1 MLIVN
6 QGRSGKMDYSRVNS
20 FLESFISDD
29 EGKLNDIYL
38 DARARG
44 IPVIRKNTKELL
56 KLLILMSGPEKILEV
71 GAAVG
76 YSALYMDSV
85 SKGRGISPKIVTIEL
100 EEERADE
107 AEENF
112 RKLLGIETKNIRD
125 TMEECCTSGGDALE
139 NYGSTSDDK
148 LNNNITL
155 LRGDAY
161 EVMKKM
167 DVQHYGTFDM
177 IFIDAAKAQYKNYME
192 EAIRL
197 SHKGTIIIT
206 DNILLDG
213 EIIESHFLVEKRDRT
228 VHDKMR
234 EFLKNIKNDER
245 LSTVLLSVG
254 DGMSVSIVN

>member
-1 MLIVN
+1 
-6 QGRSGKMDYSRVNS
+6 MDYSRVNS

-85 SKGRGISPKIVTIEL
+85 SKGSGISPKIVTIEL

-112 RKLLGIETKNIRD
+112 RKVLGIETKNIRG
-125 TMEECCTSGGDALE
+125 TMEESFASGKDALG

-167 DVQHYGTFDM
+167 DVQNYGTFDM

>member
-1 MLIVN
+1 MIIVN
-6 QGRSGKMDYSRVNS
+6 QGRSSKMDYSRVNS

-85 SKGRGISPKIVTIEL
+85 SKGSGISPKIVTIEL

-112 RKLLGIETKNIRD
+112 RKVLGIETKNIRG
-125 TMEECCTSGGDALE
+125 TMEESFASGKDALG

-167 DVQHYGTFDM
+167 DVQNYGTFDM

>member
-1 MLIVN
+1 MIIVN

-85 SKGRGISPKIVTIEL
+85 SKGSGISPKIVTIEL

-112 RKLLGIETKNIRD
+112 RKVLGIETKNIRG
-125 TMEECCTSGGDALE
+125 TMEESFASGKDALG

-167 DVQHYGTFDM
+167 DVQNYGTFDM

>member
-1 MLIVN
+1 
-6 QGRSGKMDYSRVNS
+6 MDYSRVNS

-85 SKGRGISPKIVTIEL
+85 SKGSGISPKIVTIEL

-112 RKLLGIETKNIRD
+112 RKVLGIETKNIRG
-125 TMEECCTSGGDALE
+125 TMEESFASGKDALG

-167 DVQHYGTFDM
+167 DVQNYGTFDM

-234 EFLKNIKNDER
+234 
-245 LSTVLLSVG
+245 
-254 DGMSVSIVN
+254 